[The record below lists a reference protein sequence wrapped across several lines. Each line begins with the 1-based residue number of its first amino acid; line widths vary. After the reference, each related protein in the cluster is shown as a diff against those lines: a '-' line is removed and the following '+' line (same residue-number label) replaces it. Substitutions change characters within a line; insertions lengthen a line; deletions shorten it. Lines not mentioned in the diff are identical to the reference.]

1 MAETPCILGQ
11 QIPDAGV
18 MTTLFFVPTASQ
30 VQCSIF
36 VSNQYDNFENV
47 TIALVPN
54 GTGLA
59 TPNYI
64 AFNTPLSAN
73 ACIAFAG
80 VFLNEGDQVM
90 VTSKGGHCSFTA
102 TGMLMA

>member
-11 QIPDAGV
+11 KQPEAGLI
-18 MTTLFFVPTASQ
+18 TDLFFVPPSSQ

-36 VSNQYDNFENV
+36 VSNQLDNFETI
-47 TIALVPN
+47 TIALVPY
-54 GTGLA
+54 GSSLETF
-59 TPNYI
+59 NYI
-64 AFNTPLSAN
+64 ACNTPLSPN

-80 VFLNEGDQVM
+80 IFLNSGDKVL
-90 VTSKGGHCSFTA
+90 VSSAGGYCSFTA